1 MPRDRTLIGGERPPC
16 PVTHLDESL
25 TRIYHNKVGDGAA
38 KRLLGWLLA
47 GLARVRRAF
56 RNLIRSA

>member
-1 MPRDRTLIGGERPPC
+1 MGVPPPGS

-38 KRLLGWLLA
+38 KRFLAWVLA

-56 RNLIRSA
+56 RSLIRNA